1 MDDVLGNIAT
11 GAGIISIVISS
22 IVAWRS
28 LSKASAEGR
37 KADADTY
44 AAWANINDKMR
55 DEVEEMHKRISEMQR
70 QLDQLQRE
78 NGQLKARV
86 QSLEH
91 ENRVLREQ
99 LERYEDSGV
108 FRIPKKSKGDTSD
121 DRS

>member
-1 MDDVLGNIAT
+1 MDDIIGNIAT

-28 LSKASAEGR
+28 LSKTSAESR

-44 AAWANINDKMR
+44 AAWAGINDKLR
-55 DEVEEMHKRISEMQR
+55 DEVGEMHTTIREMQQ
-70 QLDQLQRE
+70 QLDQLHRE
-78 NGQLKARV
+78 NAQLKARV

-108 FRIPKKSKGDTSD
+108 FKIPKPKDKE
-121 DRS
+121 